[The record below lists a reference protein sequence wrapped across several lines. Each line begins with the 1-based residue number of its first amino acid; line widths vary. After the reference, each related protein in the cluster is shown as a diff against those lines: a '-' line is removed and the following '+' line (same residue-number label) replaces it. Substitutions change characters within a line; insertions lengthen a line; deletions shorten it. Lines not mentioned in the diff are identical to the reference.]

1 MVWILV
7 PTHYKCA
14 GTGYGNTFANSQITG
29 IDWLMNKGCKFIM
42 GDANNAAMANTFNNN
57 KQQAISC
64 ALNTHAN
71 TEIKINRNTFI
82 GDANSGAVYISEA
95 SNSAATFNGSY
106 NKLEITHNN
115 IAVSRWGIR
124 LDNVLGSQVFAP
136 VYLTNQPL
144 DDPKQVQLIDQKAV
158 ITGNTISYNAG
169 LLVWSNQKSLPSEG
183 IMGNNAQGITLI
195 ENKVQPMYYPAF
207 KQTTRDANNAAM
219 RFTHGRAN
227 MVYKNTLNGGEG
239 IRNNFNALNANI
251 FCNIL
256 DNYVNG
262 FTFDRSSLRTSP
274 PRGGATP
281 ISNINQTHGWSTL
294 ERHNNFSLIGGSRK
308 DIFLTGTR
316 TGLLSNITEPRSM
329 QWWFGPVNS
338 LQPYVSITG
347 RPANVNQRKSIER
360 GINWGVNRSCTRR
373 DTSTGPKDIFD
384 PWGGWLDTSAITFDT
399 LVEYYNNWYDLYMQ
413 HIDAIHTGNAISSP
427 DIYMQDMAQ
436 VEYYIVQ
443 DSLQLAGELIE
454 NIQTEDVYETNYKQV
469 IGLWLDANY
478 PVIRDFTTLEIN
490 TLKNIAVQNS
500 LETGPAATMAR
511 IYLKMAIDTTIYEP
525 TIEEGDYLGGL
536 LYAEECNPY
545 YFANAQINLVGP
557 NFNLNNATIADSSG
571 RFLIGP
577 DVLGSIPANATFD
590 LIITTYN
597 GDVYPFNK
605 IQNKAEWNMEP
616 ELLIHKNCAS
626 AALVGLSNEPQAK
639 TVFTA
644 YPIPVQNTLYV
655 NGFNEANSYNLIIL
669 DVNGRM
675 IMQQEVTHKQTMQ
688 LDIAGIKQGVYFI
701 QIIDEQGI
709 IKKLKFVK

>member
-1 MVWILV
+1 M
-7 PTHYKCA
+7 
-14 GTGYGNTFANSQITG
+14 
-29 IDWLMNKGCKFIM
+29 
-42 GDANNAAMANTFNNN
+42 
-57 KQQAISC
+57 
-64 ALNTHAN
+64 
-71 TEIKINRNTFI
+71 
-82 GDANSGAVYISEA
+82 
-95 SNSAATFNGSY
+95 
-106 NKLEITHNN
+106 
-115 IAVSRWGIR
+115 
-124 LDNVLGSQVFAP
+124 GSQGFDP
-136 VYLTNQPL
+136 VYNNFQQLKPQQLPL
-144 DDPKQVQLIDQKAV
+144 VDQKAV
-158 ITGNTISYNAG
+158 ITDNTISYDAG
-169 LLVWSNQKSLPSEG
+169 FLFFFNQKSRPSEG
-183 IMGNNAQGITLI
+183 IMGNNAQGITFI
-195 ENKVQPMYYPAF
+195 ENKVQPLYYPAF

-239 IRNNFNALNANI
+239 IRNTFDALNANI
-251 FCNIL
+251 FCNVL
-256 DNYVNG
+256 DHYTRGLV
-262 FTFDRSSLRTSP
+262 FDRSKLRNARPRTIFNPSP
-274 PRGGATP
+274 PP
-281 ISNINQTHGWSTL
+281 LINNTHGWSNL
-294 ERHNNFSLIGGSRK
+294 ARHNNFSLIGGSRN
-308 DIFLTGTR
+308 DIHLQTTNSR
-316 TGLLSNITEPRSM
+316 EM
-329 QWWFGPVNS
+329 QWWFGPVSN
-338 LQPYVSITG
+338 LQPYVTIAPSS
-347 RPANVNQRKSIER
+347 ANQRRSIEA
-360 GINWGVNRSCTRR
+360 GNNPTIGSSCLRP
-373 DTSTGPKDIFD
+373 DTSSGPKDIFD

-413 HIDAIHTGNAISSP
+413 HIDAIHTGNAMSSP
-427 DIYMQDMAQ
+427 DIYMQNMAQ

-443 DSLQLAGELIE
+443 DSLQLASELIE

-525 TIEEGDYLGGL
+525 TTEEGDYLGGL

-626 AALVGLSNEPQAK
+626 AALVGLSIEPQAK
-639 TVFTA
+639 TVFSA
-644 YPIPVQNTLYV
+644 YPIPAQNTLYV
-655 NGFNEANSYNLIIL
+655 NGFNEANGYNLIIL

-709 IKKLKFVK
+709 IKTLKFVK